1 MAALPSPWPGKVALH
16 KVMALITQSRTVGVH
31 ASTPCEA
38 RQWLR
43 HPRKTSHMC
52 MPTALSAMQSGEA
65 TANVVRYGILIMAML
80 VTAPWRRSTA
90 QQHARAA
97 PRWLPKESPNALP
110 SVESSGPSPPHS
122 SCALPAS
129 QPRTVHNCT
138 GVRWA
143 QHVPP
148 QHACKRSYTAPLWQV
163 GAGLPAR
170 ISVDHLGKEDNVIIS
185 RKHTHIQ
192 RSVSVKGSRCDL
204 AQSAVPQEER
214 SKQTNNIQIEAWP
227 RGVPVSE
234 QKQARG

>member
-90 QQHARAA
+90 QQSARAA
-97 PRWLPKESPNALP
+97 PRWLPNESPMPWLVSRAP
-110 SVESSGPSPPHS
+110 DRARHTPRVP
-122 SCALPAS
+122 ALPAS
-129 QPRTVHNCT
+129 HRDSQPHTM
-138 GVRWA
+138 RWA
-143 QHVPP
+143 HHVPA
-148 QHACKRSYTAPLWQV
+148 ACVQAIIHCTPLASGGRPSGSNQRRSF
-163 GAGLPAR
+163 G
-170 ISVDHLGKEDNVIIS
+170 
-185 RKHTHIQ
+185 
-192 RSVSVKGSRCDL
+192 
-204 AQSAVPQEER
+204 ER
-214 SKQTNNIQIEAWP
+214 
-227 RGVPVSE
+227 R
-234 QKQARG
+234 

>member
-1 MAALPSPWPGKVALH
+1 
-16 KVMALITQSRTVGVH
+16 
-31 ASTPCEA
+31 
-38 RQWLR
+38 
-43 HPRKTSHMC
+43 MC

-90 QQHARAA
+90 QQRARAA
-97 PRWLPKESPNALP
+97 PRWLLKESPMPCRVSRAP
-110 SVESSGPSPPHS
+110 DRARHTTR
-122 SCALPAS
+122 ALPAS
-129 QPRTVHNCT
+129 QPRTVHNRT
-138 GVRWA
+138 RVRWA

-214 SKQTNNIQIEAWP
+214 SKQTNNIKNEAWP
-227 RGVPVSE
+227 RSVPVSE
-234 QKQARG
+234 QNRLEAENGNRVLSRMVRGLSSMLGCSQADHCVNGARQRSA

>member
-1 MAALPSPWPGKVALH
+1 
-16 KVMALITQSRTVGVH
+16 MALITQSPTVGTH

-65 TANVVRYGILIMAML
+65 TANVVRLWNSNHG
-80 VTAPWRRSTA
+80 
-90 QQHARAA
+90 HARDCPVAPQYRTATRTSRTSMAA
-97 PRWLPKESPNALP
+97 EGIDHALQ
-110 SVESSGPSPPHS
+110 SVESSGPGPPHY

-129 QPRTVHNCT
+129 QPRTVHNRT
-138 GVRWA
+138 RVRWA

-185 RKHTHIQ
+185 LKHTH
-192 RSVSVKGSRCDL
+192 
-204 AQSAVPQEER
+204 
-214 SKQTNNIQIEAWP
+214 N
-227 RGVPVSE
+227 
-234 QKQARG
+234 